1 MSSKANQKD
10 AGSMSKKIADLIPTP
25 EQDENI
31 VQRLMQSN
39 NSDTSQV
46 DMGDD
51 LLSLNWEIVFSGMLS
66 DIVQVFDAY
75 HHVNETVE
83 RFTFSMIASNDPE
96 DLERQVQIL
105 SDLLRK
111 LSARVN
117 ILCENNIRSIESQ
130 LEIVKVKS
138 GYKKNKDED
147 DYGLG
152 LL

>member
-1 MSSKANQKD
+1 MAKD
-10 AGSMSKKIADLIPTP
+10 TGSISKKIVGLSPTP
-25 EQDENI
+25 DQNDNMSGH
-31 VQRLMQSN
+31 LMSGN
-39 NSDTSQV
+39 DSDASQA

-51 LLSLNWEIVFSGMLS
+51 SLSLNWEIVFTGMLS

-83 RFTFSMIASNDPE
+83 SFTFSMISGRDPE
-96 DLERQVQIL
+96 ELERQTQIL
-105 SDLLRK
+105 CSLLRK

-138 GYKKNKDED
+138 GYKKSKDED
-147 DYGLG
+147 DCGLG
-152 LL
+152 LM

>member
-1 MSSKANQKD
+1 MAKGT
-10 AGSMSKKIADLIPTP
+10 GSISKKIVGLSPTP
-25 EQDENI
+25 DQNDNMSGH
-31 VQRLMQSN
+31 LMSGN
-39 NSDTSQV
+39 DSDASQA

-51 LLSLNWEIVFSGMLS
+51 SLSLNWEIVFTGMLS

-83 RFTFSMIASNDPE
+83 SFTFSMISGRDSE
-96 DLERQVQIL
+96 ELERQTQIL
-105 SDLLRK
+105 SSLLRK

-138 GYKKNKDED
+138 GYKKSKDED
-147 DYGLG
+147 DCGLG
-152 LL
+152 LM

>member
-1 MSSKANQKD
+1 MAKGT
-10 AGSMSKKIADLIPTP
+10 GSISKKIVGLSPTP
-25 EQDENI
+25 DQNDNMSGH
-31 VQRLMQSN
+31 LMSGN
-39 NSDTSQV
+39 DSDASQA

-51 LLSLNWEIVFSGMLS
+51 SLSLNWEIVFTGMLS

-83 RFTFSMIASNDPE
+83 SFTFSMISGRDSE
-96 DLERQVQIL
+96 ELERQTQIL
-105 SDLLRK
+105 SSLLRK

-138 GYKKNKDED
+138 GYKKSKDED
-147 DYGLG
+147 EDDCGLG
-152 LL
+152 ML